1 MKSVRA
7 TLMGGLGNQMFI
19 AATALAVANRLGVPL
34 ELDHADFSADP
45 AGRRFALNVF
55 PALAARALNVE
66 SRSGLPAPLRR
77 RIDRFRSDVFVES
90 GFDFD
95 RRFLDIKTPVRLRGY
110 FQSYK
115 YFSELDVRSIFALA
129 EPNLRLA
136 SIEAAVGQRW
146 IGMHVRRG
154 DYLNPSTAAYHGLC
168 SDDYF
173 ERGLELLRTQQEDRL
188 PVVMF
193 TDQPSAVS
201 ERLHSL
207 TDFVLGPDDNAHE
220 SVDLWAMANASG
232 LVMSN
237 SSFSWWAAYLEERP
251 GRPIVAPRP
260 WFKALNTS
268 ASDLL
273 LPHWIQLR
281 TEAT

>member
-1 MKSVRA
+1 MKSVKA

-19 AATALAVANRLGVPL
+19 AATALALADRLKAPL
-34 ELDHADFSADP
+34 ELDHADFRTDP

-55 PALAARALNVE
+55 PELTARTMNVE
-66 SRSGLPAPLRR
+66 SRGGLPAPLRR

-95 RRFLDIKTPVRLRGY
+95 PRFLDIKAPVRLRGY

-115 YFSELDVRSIFALA
+115 YFSELDVQSIFALG
-129 EPNLRLA
+129 EPNPGLA
-136 SIEAAVGQRW
+136 RIEAAVGKRW
-146 IGMHVRRG
+146 LGMHVRRG

-173 ERGLELLRTQQEDRL
+173 ERGLELLRTQQDERL

-193 TDQPSAVS
+193 TDQPNAVS
-201 ERLHSL
+201 ERLHNL
-207 TDFVLGPDDNAHE
+207 TDFVLGPDGNAHE

-237 SSFSWWAAYLEERP
+237 SSFSWWAAYLGERP
-251 GRPIVAPRP
+251 WPVVAPQP

-268 ASDLL
+268 ATDLL
-273 LPHWIQLR
+273 LPHWIKMQ
-281 TEAT
+281 TDAT